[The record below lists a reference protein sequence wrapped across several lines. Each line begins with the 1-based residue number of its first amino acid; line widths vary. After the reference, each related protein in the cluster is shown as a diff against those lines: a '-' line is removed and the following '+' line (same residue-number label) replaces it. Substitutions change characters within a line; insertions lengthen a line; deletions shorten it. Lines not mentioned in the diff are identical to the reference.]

1 LWVLLARYQLNPED
15 SHVELAQMLELY
27 RESSNEESSL
37 FNGGDSLVEVAIE
50 ESKPDSK
57 SHEEIITD
65 SKS

>member
-1 LWVLLARYQLNPED
+1 
-15 SHVELAQMLELY
+15 MLELY

-37 FNGGDSLVEVAIE
+37 FDGGDSLVEVAIE